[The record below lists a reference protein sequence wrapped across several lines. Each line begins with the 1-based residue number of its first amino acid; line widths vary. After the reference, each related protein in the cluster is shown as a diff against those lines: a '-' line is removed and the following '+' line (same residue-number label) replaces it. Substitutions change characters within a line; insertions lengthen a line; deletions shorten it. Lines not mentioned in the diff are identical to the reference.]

1 MVTFSGWHCE
11 LPRDSSVERRISA
24 TKDLPAAYGLDI
36 PVGHAGPAVR
46 GADLG
51 IMDAYRTPG
60 TPWTVII
67 DREGVVQFNFWGLD
81 VEDAI
86 NLVDLLRVNS
96 TVK

>member
-1 MVTFSGWHCE
+1 
-11 LPRDSSVERRISA
+11 
-24 TKDLPAAYGLDI
+24 
-36 PVGHAGPAVR
+36 
-46 GADLG
+46 
-51 IMDAYRTPG
+51 MDAYRTPG